1 METTNTTEGMTLL
14 KVQSVSS
21 KYGAGAVLL
30 AFLGIALTTLT
41 VDYTWM
47 IYRHYKMV
55 SYLVKNIQPAV
66 QTPSDRRLA
75 TWSLSSTSNR
85 KYPPAPRKQT
95 LDLL

>member
-1 METTNTTEGMTLL
+1 MTNTTEGLIL
-14 KVQSVSS
+14 PKVQNVSS

-30 AFLGIALTTLT
+30 AFLGIAFTALA

-55 SYLVKNIQPAV
+55 SHLFRNIQPAA
-66 QTPSDRRLA
+66 QTPSDRHLA
-75 TWSLSSTSNR
+75 TWSFSSTFNR
-85 KYPPAPRKQT
+85 KHPSSPREQT